1 MGRLLA
7 PQDSAWVGTLTG
19 EYPTRLRDRDVLPDG
34 LRRGNRGDVIDE
46 RSCITPAGDT
56 RVGNVMDCRPAASDA
71 INDRSVIAP
80 PGNTCAGKAI
90 AGWNAAGYE
99 ECDADWGAPRG
110 RELDSRMHCDCSD
123 CEQEGCAHRGEAQPG
138 HYVQCTS
145 TASDPVP
152 PYRPAPG
159 PVLSCSPTPG
169 LAPPCSPAQ
178 GLAPPCRPARSLAPP
193 WSPAPG
199 LALLCRPASGL
210 ALLCR
215 PAQGLVP
222 LCRPA
227 QGLAPLCR
235 PAPGLA
241 PPCSSTPLA
250 PAGMSALNLTMCSL
264 LPVCPLMSHR
274 ATSEASRM
282 EWTNAAPRVQEIR
295 ALAEARTSG
304 GDQAR
309 DLCATK
315 ISDPSD
321 G

>member
-1 MGRLLA
+1 M
-7 PQDSAWVGTLTG
+7 
-19 EYPTRLRDRDVLPDG
+19 
-34 LRRGNRGDVIDE
+34 
-46 RSCITPAGDT
+46 
-56 RVGNVMDCRPAASDA
+56 GNVMDCRPAASNA
-71 INDRSVIAP
+71 INARSVIAP

-99 ECDADWGAPRG
+99 ECDADGGAPRG
-110 RELDSRMHCDCSD
+110 RELDSRMQSDCSD

-145 TASDPVP
+145 TASDLVP

-159 PVLSCSPTPG
+159 PALSCSPTPG

-199 LALLCRPASGL
+199 LALRCRPAKGL
-210 ALLCR
+210 APPCS
-215 PAQGLVP
+215 PAQGLAS
-222 LCRPA
+222 LCRSA

-282 EWTNAAPRVQEIR
+282 EWTNAAPRVQEMR